1 MQGQIWVNSDVNKG
15 SQFMFTIVSQVNHD
29 KRSQAHALTDRMKPF
44 QGRTILFVDSTHDDT
59 NVTGRITELGLV
71 SLVVHDVADVADKN
85 AVPYI
90 DTIIVDSLPVVRSV
104 EFLVLSDSF
113 D

>member
-15 SQFMFTIVSQVNHD
+15 SQFMFTIVSQINSD
-29 KRSQAHALTDRMKPF
+29 KRSQTHTLADRMKPF
-44 QGRTILFVDSTHDDT
+44 QGRTILFVDSTHDKT
-59 NVTGRITELGLV
+59 NVTGRISELGLV

-85 AVPYI
+85 TVPYI
-90 DTIIVDSLPVVRSV
+90 DTIIVDSLPVVRCLNISYV
-104 EFLVLSDSF
+104 MLSF